1 MNATRKTLTILAAA
15 AALAGG
21 VSIAQTSAPSADA
34 TTNAGAAPSTPSTSA
49 DTNSTLSN
57 SGSSTSSDS
66 STLSNSDSGKAPQAD
81 RN

>member
-21 VSIAQTSAPSADA
+21 VSIAQTSAPSTDSS
-34 TTNAGAAPSTPSTSA
+34 TSQSAGAAPSTPSTSA
-49 DTNSTLSN
+49 DTSSSTMSN
-57 SGSSTSSDS
+57 SGSTDS

>member
-21 VSIAQTSAPSADA
+21 VSIAQTSTPSSADA
-34 TTNAGAAPSTPSTSA
+34 TTSAGAAPSTPSTSA
-49 DTNSTLSN
+49 DTSSSTTSN
-57 SGSSTSSDS
+57 SGGTDS
-66 STLSNSDSGKAPQAD
+66 STLSSSASAPQAD

>member
-49 DTNSTLSN
+49 DTS
-57 SGSSTSSDS
+57 S
-66 STLSNSDSGKAPQAD
+66 STLSNSSSTDSSTLSSSTPAPQAD